1 MTKVTGLRAH
11 RQLYSNAAQLWCGI
25 FMFSLH
31 FHNNFACQK
40 QHILAILIIG
50 LEKNN
55 IEGRYTGEK

>member
-1 MTKVTGLRAH
+1 MPHNSG
-11 RQLYSNAAQLWCGI
+11 AAFLC
-25 FMFSLH
+25 FSLH

-40 QHILAILIIG
+40 QHVFAILRIG